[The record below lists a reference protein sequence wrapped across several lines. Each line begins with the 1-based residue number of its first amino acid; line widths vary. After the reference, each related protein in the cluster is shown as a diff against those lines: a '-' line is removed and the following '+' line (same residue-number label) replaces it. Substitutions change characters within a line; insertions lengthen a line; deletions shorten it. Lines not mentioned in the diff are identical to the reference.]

1 MFVYISI
8 QSFMLF
14 LLVIHVMCFSLV
26 FRKDIDIGF
35 VVLGDLQK
43 KCKYVILHKQQI
55 TESPQPLRSIQLRL
69 IYATMEMENLTE
81 YIAMDV
87 DFIRMNLYKGP
98 LVDTIFGHFQTNISE
113 ALGLADIEAV
123 SLPFQ
128 LQLDEVEGL
137 RTQDLPITQ
146 FARKL
151 EDNSERF
158 FIQYHFHHSCN
169 IQVTNQCNF
178 NILY

>member
-1 MFVYISI
+1 M
-8 QSFMLF
+8 
-14 LLVIHVMCFSLV
+14 
-26 FRKDIDIGF
+26 
-35 VVLGDLQK
+35 
-43 KCKYVILHKQQI
+43 ILHKQQI
-55 TESPQPLRSIQLRL
+55 TESPQALRSIQLRL
-69 IYATMEMENLTE
+69 IYAAMEMENLTE

-87 DFIRMNLYKGP
+87 DFIRINLYKGP
-98 LVDTIFGHFQTNISE
+98 LVDTMFSHFQTNISQ

-146 FARKL
+146 FAREL

-169 IQVTNQCNF
+169 IQVANQCNF

>member
-98 LVDTIFGHFQTNISE
+98 LVDTMFSHFETNISE

-123 SLPFQ
+123 SLPF
-128 LQLDEVEGL
+128 
-137 RTQDLPITQ
+137 
-146 FARKL
+146 
-151 EDNSERF
+151 
-158 FIQYHFHHSCN
+158 
-169 IQVTNQCNF
+169 
-178 NILY
+178 